1 MFRRLV
7 AVVLL
12 LLVIALPVCADSW
25 GVTWQWNQFT
35 KDYEK
40 LYYEIRNYALTY
52 DYDTGNE
59 VFVESKNYQLLEVKK
74 LGDGEFEVTQAV
86 TSIMNEKEI
95 EGLSFLGGGFSA
107 LASILSGG
115 SLFSEMMM
123 MGLFASEL
131 EFEVGNTMQTWDGS
145 RLRVVEETSVAG
157 VDGYLV
163 RKMIRKEDEQGRREI
178 VVSEWIINPEV
189 GWPLALKVFDEQGNV
204 LYDMRLVEY
213 AKR

>member
-12 LLVIALPVCADSW
+12 LLVISLPVCADSW

-123 MGLFASEL
+123 GLFASEL

>member
-12 LLVIALPVCADSW
+12 LLVISLPVCADSW
-25 GVTWQWNQFT
+25 GVTWQWNPFT

>member
-1 MFRRLV
+1 
-7 AVVLL
+7 
-12 LLVIALPVCADSW
+12 
-25 GVTWQWNQFT
+25 
-35 KDYEK
+35 
-40 LYYEIRNYALTY
+40 
-52 DYDTGNE
+52 
-59 VFVESKNYQLLEVKK
+59 
-74 LGDGEFEVTQAV
+74 
-86 TSIMNEKEI
+86 MNEKEI

-163 RKMIRKEDEQGRREI
+163 RKMILKEDEQGRREI

>member
-12 LLVIALPVCADSW
+12 LLVISLPVCADSW

-189 GWPLALKVFDEQGNV
+189 GWPLALKVFYEQGNV

>member
-12 LLVIALPVCADSW
+12 LLVISLPVCADSW